1 MAFQRKKVAAALAY
15 AVSVGTTATLL
26 TSVPAY
32 AQDMRV
38 NVTGTSI
45 KRVESETGS
54 PVQVLTREEID
65 RTGAT
70 SVQDLLQFITAAT
83 SSGVETPA
91 IGARMT
97 GMSIFRR
104 SRSFCVWRMGFLSKP
119 RPCRQA
125 LRRCACG

>member
-54 PVQVLTREEID
+54 PVQ
-65 RTGAT
+65 
-70 SVQDLLQFITAAT
+70 
-83 SSGVETPA
+83 
-91 IGARMT
+91 
-97 GMSIFRR
+97 
-104 SRSFCVWRMGFLSKP
+104 
-119 RPCRQA
+119 
-125 LRRCACG
+125 